1 MIQGKFRYFAGA
13 SGTVTIPAGATVKQI
28 VAHST
33 AGGSITIFAGAS
45 FPVIAG
51 TGVAL
56 RMVHDNCVSAETETT
71 GSQAIVFT
79 GTDSYYVET
88 IGPGY

>member
-1 MIQGKFRYFAGA
+1 MMQGKFTYYAGA
-13 SGTVTIPAGATVKQI
+13 SGTVTLPAGATVKQI

-33 AGGSITIFAGAS
+33 TGGTVTIFGGSA
-45 FPVIAG
+45 FPVIAA

-56 RMVHDNCVSAETETT
+56 RFIHDNCVSKET
-71 GSQAIVFT
+71 SSNSADIVFT
-79 GTDSYYVET
+79 GTDAYYVET

>member
-1 MIQGKFRYFAGA
+1 MIAGKFAYFAGA
-13 SGTVTIPAGATVKQI
+13 SGTVTLPAGATVKQI

-33 AGGSITIFAGAS
+33 AGGTITIFGGAS

-56 RMVHDNCVSAETETT
+56 RFVHDHCVAKETSAN
-71 GSQAIVFT
+71 SADIVFT

-88 IGPGY
+88 LGPGM